1 MGVADGQSVSF
12 SDFWTLIQ
20 SVATSQHSILS
31 GQGGP
36 SCSCILLWPVRHSIF
51 IITNF
56 VLPRI
61 PLSQCVTCPCRL
73 SSRCSADSTGQRCSE
88 QKLLQEYR
96 IATIATIKMRS
107 QSSRF
112 PNYFISVV
120 FSVLTLSS
128 DTTGFWEKVKCN
140 ENFVHFG
147 QANFKIPIYLHVVKC
162 YTTVFVASYGLNFTV
177 FAEGLSVCM
186 CMCVGFCF

>member
-20 SVATSQHSILS
+20 SVATSQHSLLS

-56 VLPRI
+56 VLREI
-61 PLSQCVTCPCRL
+61 PLSQCVTCPCPR
-73 SSRCSADSTGQRCSE
+73 SSRCSTDSTGQCCSE

-96 IATIATIKMRS
+96 IATIKMRS

-120 FSVLTLSS
+120 FLVLFQYWHDPVTPLVFEKKSNAMKILYILVKLILKYLFISMLWNVTQPFLSP
-128 DTTGFWEKVKCN
+128 V
-140 ENFVHFG
+140 
-147 QANFKIPIYLHVVKC
+147 
-162 YTTVFVASYGLNFTV
+162 TV
-177 FAEGLSVCM
+177 
-186 CMCVGFCF
+186 

>member
-36 SCSCILLWPVRHSIF
+36 SCSCILLWPVRHSILT
-51 IITNF
+51 IANF

-61 PLSQCVTCPCRL
+61 PLSQCVTCPCPL

-96 IATIATIKMRS
+96 IATVATIKMRS

-120 FSVLTLSS
+120 FWCCYFRTDMIQWHHWFLRKSQMQWKFCTFWSS
-128 DTTGFWEKVKCN
+128 SF
-140 ENFVHFG
+140 
-147 QANFKIPIYLHVVKC
+147 
-162 YTTVFVASYGLNFTV
+162 
-177 FAEGLSVCM
+177 
-186 CMCVGFCF
+186 